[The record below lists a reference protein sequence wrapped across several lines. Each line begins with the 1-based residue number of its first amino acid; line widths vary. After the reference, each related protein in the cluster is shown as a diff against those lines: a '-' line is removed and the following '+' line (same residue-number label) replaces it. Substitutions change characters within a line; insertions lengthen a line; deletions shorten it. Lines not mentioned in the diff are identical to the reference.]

1 MKKIF
6 SGEAM
11 LAILS
16 GGTGT
21 PKLIQGFSRL
31 LKPEDLSVVA
41 NTGEDLTVSDLYVS
55 PDIDTVMYTLAG
67 IVDED
72 KWYGIRGDT
81 FFCHEMLKRLGQTE
95 LLRIGDRDRATKL
108 YRTLMLK
115 QGRRLSEVTKEVC
128 GRLGVRTN
136 VMPMSD
142 DKVRTLIHT
151 EAGQLTFHEF
161 LIVRGAS
168 DKVLGVSFEG
178 AENAKPAPGVIEA
191 LQAAKLILIGPSN
204 PVTSIG
210 PILAVKEIRKYLSEN
225 RDKVLA
231 VSPIIGG
238 EPVSGPAGVLMQ
250 GVGQEVTPRGVAQM
264 YRDVAGSILT
274 DQNDNQ
280 FAQSI
285 VELGMRAMFADLL
298 MPDHAARVKLAR
310 TILQLPLADIKLPLV

>member
-1 MKKIF
+1 
-6 SGEAM
+6 
-11 LAILS
+11 
-16 GGTGT
+16 
-21 PKLIQGFSRL
+21 LIKQDEISVIVNTS
-31 LKPEDLSVVA
+31 EDLEIS
-41 NTGEDLTVSDLYVS
+41 GLYVT
-55 PDIDTVMYTLAG
+55 PDLDTVTYTLAG

-95 LLRIGDRDRATKL
+95 LLRIGDRDRATIL
-108 YRTLMLK
+108 YRTLMLN
-115 QGRRLSEVTKEVC
+115 QGKKLSEVTREMCDK
-128 GRLGVRTN
+128 LGVHTN
-136 VMPMSD
+136 VLPMTN
-142 DKVRTLIHT
+142 DKVQTLIHT
-151 EAGQLTFHEF
+151 EAGPITFHEF
-161 LIVRGAS
+161 LITRGAS

-264 YRDVAGSILT
+264 YRDVAGSILI
-274 DQNDNQ
+274 DQNDSQ

-310 TILQLPLADIKLPLV
+310 AILQLPLADIKLPPI

>member
-1 MKKIF
+1 MIKQDEI
-6 SGEAM
+6 SV
-11 LAILS
+11 IVNTS
-16 GGTGT
+16 
-21 PKLIQGFSRL
+21 
-31 LKPEDLSVVA
+31 EDLEIS
-41 NTGEDLTVSDLYVS
+41 GLYVT
-55 PDIDTVMYTLAG
+55 PDLDTVTYTLAG

-95 LLRIGDRDRATKL
+95 LLRIGDRDRATIL
-108 YRTLMLK
+108 YRTLMLN
-115 QGRRLSEVTKEVC
+115 QGKKLSEVTREMCDK
-128 GRLGVRTN
+128 LGVHTN
-136 VMPMSD
+136 VLPMTN
-142 DKVRTLIHT
+142 DKVQTLIHT
-151 EAGQLTFHEF
+151 EAGPITFHEF
-161 LIVRGAS
+161 LITRGAS

-264 YRDVAGSILT
+264 YRDVAGSILI
-274 DQNDNQ
+274 DQNDSQ

-310 TILQLPLADIKLPLV
+310 AILQLPLADIKLPPI

>member
-1 MKKIF
+1 
-6 SGEAM
+6 M

-21 PKLIQGFSRL
+21 PKLIHGFSRL
-31 LKPEDLSVVA
+31 LKPEDLSVIA
-41 NTGEDLTVSDLYVS
+41 NTGEDLVVSDLHVS
-55 PDIDTVMYTLAG
+55 PDIDTVTYTLAG

-95 LLRIGDRDRATKL
+95 LLRIGDRDRATII
-108 YRTLMLK
+108 YRTVALK
-115 QGRRLSEVTKEVC
+115 QGKKLSQATREICDRLA
-128 GRLGVRTN
+128 VRVN
-136 VMPMSD
+136 VLPMSD
-142 DKVRTLIHT
+142 DKVQTLIHT
-151 EAGQLTFHEF
+151 EAGTLTFHEF

-210 PILAVKEIRKYLSEN
+210 PILAVKEIRKYLLEN

-231 VSPIIGG
+231 VSPIIRGK
-238 EPVSGPAGVLMQ
+238 PVSGPAGALMQ

-264 YRDVAGSILT
+264 YRDVAANILI
-274 DQNDNQ
+274 DQNDSQ

-285 VELGMRAMFADLL
+285 VELDMRAMFADLL
-298 MPDHAARVKLAR
+298 MPDYAARVKLAR
-310 TILQLPLADIKLPLV
+310 TILQLPLADIKLPPI

>member
-1 MKKIF
+1 MNT
-6 SGEAM
+6 S
-11 LAILS
+11 
-16 GGTGT
+16 
-21 PKLIQGFSRL
+21 
-31 LKPEDLSVVA
+31 EDLEIS
-41 NTGEDLTVSDLYVS
+41 GLYVT
-55 PDIDTVMYTLAG
+55 PDLDTVTYTLAG

-95 LLRIGDRDRATKL
+95 LLRIGDRDRATIL
-108 YRTLMLK
+108 YRTLMLN
-115 QGRRLSEVTKEVC
+115 QGKKLSEVTREMCDK
-128 GRLGVRTN
+128 LGVHTN
-136 VMPMSD
+136 VLPITN
-142 DKVRTLIHT
+142 DKVQTLIHT
-151 EAGQLTFHEF
+151 EAGPITFHEF
-161 LIVRGAS
+161 LITRGAS

-264 YRDVAGSILT
+264 YRDVAGSILI
-274 DQNDNQ
+274 DQNDSQ

-310 TILQLPLADIKLPLV
+310 AILQLPLADIKLPPI